1 MMLPFGIFKR
11 PSEGEGRVIFWTV
24 FLVFVGVG
32 AVCLY
37 MGFRAPAEKAK
48 EAAEAIHGGCAL
60 IAAGVV
66 MLVIRRFF
74 SGY

>member
-1 MMLPFGIFKR
+1 MLPFGIFKR
-11 PSEGEGRVIFWTV
+11 PTEGEGRVIFWMV
-24 FLVFVGVG
+24 FLVFVGIG
-32 AVCLY
+32 AAGVYL
-37 MGFRAPAEKAK
+37 GFRAPVEKAK